1 MRARELEIAEMSGAD
16 VAEVVDGV
24 AGSEQR
30 LLPGVSPP
38 GLGLKRV
45 CNCFKRIFFNGLFT
59 SHPQLFHKAESN
71 LHWVHSPISHPV
83 VTLGWQGGHVRNRL
97 LVVLVGLR
105 SIVSTKPEIL
115 YLQICIFAF

>member
-38 GLGLKRV
+38 GLEV
-45 CNCFKRIFFNGLFT
+45 
-59 SHPQLFHKAESN
+59 AEM
-71 LHWVHSPISHPV
+71 
-83 VTLGWQGGHVRNRL
+83 
-97 LVVLVGLR
+97 VGDGCAGE
-105 SIVSTKPEIL
+105 SWPP
-115 YLQICIFAF
+115 